1 MYFISNI
8 FLRIRGGSKSSCTNA
23 IYFALVQ
30 ELIDRPSYIN
40 EQLLEHDAYISCLQ
54 LKKVNVAHDAM
65 HNNYLYNH
73 TAYYHV
79 LQQVIAFLVILCFFS
94 FHFFFSFAFL
104 VWKFDVLFVSCLLF
118 FPYGNSKQTRSLLLL
133 DLYYSAWRAM
143 CNSYHMFYP
152 RPENLFLVMWPQK

>member
-23 IYFALVQ
+23 IFFALVQ

-40 EQLLEHDAYISCLQ
+40 EQLLENDAYISCLQ

-79 LQQVIAFLVILCFFS
+79 LQQVIAFLVKL
-94 FHFFFSFAFL
+94 HVFA
-104 VWKFDVLFVSCLLF
+104 LLSVEMASLPYLTNQLSQNCHQRAET
-118 FPYGNSKQTRSLLLL
+118 FPPSSR
-133 DLYYSAWRAM
+133 M
-143 CNSYHMFYP
+143 
-152 RPENLFLVMWPQK
+152 

>member
-23 IYFALVQ
+23 IFFALVQ

-40 EQLLEHDAYISCLQ
+40 EQLLDHDAYISCLQ

-65 HNNYLYNH
+65 HNNYLNNH

-79 LQQVIAFLVILCFFS
+79 LQQVIAFLVTIYGHGGHFGHVTSIMSSDFYFLETES
-94 FHFFFSFAFL
+94 FHKKFSSNRQCSF
-104 VWKFDVLFVSCLLF
+104 
-118 FPYGNSKQTRSLLLL
+118 
-133 DLYYSAWRAM
+133 
-143 CNSYHMFYP
+143 
-152 RPENLFLVMWPQK
+152 